1 MIIEPAECATEVGAE
16 QDLGEGAGVILWPL
30 AILGVIGIVATL
42 AVWL

>member
-1 MIIEPAECATEVGAE
+1 MIEPAEACTEIGAD